1 MPDSH
6 YPSID
11 ISFIEKY
18 IIASHK
24 LESDGIVKI
33 GSTTTYVV
41 KGHQAIYKRST
52 LIRELVPG
60 QVCLEQATA
69 LALKFSFLGHLI
81 EWLVSNRNW
90 KEGSYIE
97 SNN

>member
-11 ISFIEKY
+11 ISFIEQH
-18 IIASHK
+18 IIKSSK
-24 LESDGIVKI
+24 LENDGIVKI
-33 GSTTTYVV
+33 GSTTTYIV
-41 KGHQAIYKRST
+41 KGQQAIYKRST
-52 LIRELVPG
+52 LIRELEPG

-69 LALKFSFLGHLI
+69 LALKFSFLGQLI
-81 EWLVSNRNW
+81 DWLVKNRNW

-97 SNN
+97 SK